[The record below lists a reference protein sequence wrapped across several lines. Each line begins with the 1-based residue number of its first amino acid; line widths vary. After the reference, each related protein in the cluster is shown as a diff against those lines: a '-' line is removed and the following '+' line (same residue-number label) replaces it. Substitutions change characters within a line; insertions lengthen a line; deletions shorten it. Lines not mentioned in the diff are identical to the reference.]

1 MIFTPTQKELFNK
14 NIEALSNIL
23 LKESLKKI
31 KSSKFELIL
40 GKDNLD
46 INLKD
51 TSDNT
56 FLYENV
62 IDELNSML
70 NTYNDKYLL
79 YPVLY
84 FYGFGNG
91 ILFKA
96 LLQNKNHQHIVVF
109 EKDIEIIWIM
119 FHILDFSNEL
129 QSARL
134 MVLETS
140 SLDIEL
146 FSNFCSSK
154 PFFQFSRI
162 YFLELMS
169 HYYERFHEDIL
180 GLNKKLAENFKN
192 SIVSHGNDPLDTL
205 QGIEQFVYNLPS
217 MITHPSYKELL
228 SKRKGIS
235 DTAIIVSTGPSLTKQ
250 LPLLKKYASKATIFC
265 ADSSYPI
272 LAKHG
277 IKPDYVLSLE
287 RIPLT
292 SEFFNNDFGEFDKD
306 IMFIVKSVTHPHT
319 IKYLQKNNRAFILVS
334 TYASFI
340 QYLKLDYF
348 GYFNMGFSVA
358 HMACYLSLHLNH
370 KNIIFI
376 GQDLAYA
383 ENGNSHP
390 DDYQNSANYESQM
403 YEHILT
409 EAYGGKGEVKTHHV
423 WLMFKQNLEQDIEK
437 IQKYLDTKVYNC
449 TEGGARIKGA
459 IEKPF
464 LWACENLLD
473 KDLNKPFEKLEPL
486 SLNKQN
492 EFLLKAYYKVYQS
505 IKHCRDFNDNF
516 IKVYDKIKNSFMSL
530 QNSQKNEIF
539 IQEIIQDIDKTK
551 TQINEIFIQE
561 IIQDIDKTKTQID
574 ELYNTQK
581 DLIQILGPLLT
592 QFELNLARIYV
603 LNPKTKEDAF
613 NKSILW
619 IKEHLEFM
627 ELVYGHIKAQENAL
641 IKNILPLEE
650 KLKERKLDK
659 WMERVRR

>member
-1 MIFTPTQKELFNK
+1 MGLMMTFTPTQKELFNK

-23 LKESLKKI
+23 LKESLKEI

-62 IDELNSML
+62 IDELNTML

-91 ILFKA
+91 VLFKA

-119 FHILDFSNEL
+119 FHILDFSHELQNARLIVLNTNKLEIQDYNEL
-129 QSARL
+129 
-134 MVLETS
+134 
-140 SLDIEL
+140 
-146 FSNFCSSK
+146 CSFK

-169 HYYERFHEDIL
+169 HYYERFHEDVL
-180 GLNKKLAENFKN
+180 ELNKKLAENFKN
-192 SIVSHGNDPLDTL
+192 SIVSHGNDPLDAL
-205 QGIEQFVYNLPS
+205 QGIEQFVYNLPQ

-409 EAYGGKGEVKTHHV
+409 EAYGGKEKIKTHHV
-423 WLMFKQNLEQDIEK
+423 WLMFKRNLEQDVQK

-449 TEGGARIKGA
+449 TEGGARIKGT

-492 EFLLKAYYKVYQS
+492 EFLLKAYYKVCKS

-530 QNSQKNEIF
+530 QNSQK
-539 IQEIIQDIDKTK
+539 
-551 TQINEIFIQE
+551 NEIFIQE

-659 WMERVRR
+659 WMERVRK

>member
-1 MIFTPTQKELFNK
+1 MTFTPTQKELFNN
-14 NIEALSNIL
+14 NIEALGNIL
-23 LKESLKKI
+23 LKESLKEI

-51 TSDNT
+51 TSIKNNGGGYNENL
-56 FLYENV
+56 LYQDP
-62 IDELNSML
+62 IKELQAML

-96 LLQNKNHQHIVVF
+96 LLQNKNHQHIIVF

-119 FHILDFSNEL
+119 FHILDFSHEL
-129 QSARL
+129 QNARL
-134 MVLETS
+134 MILENDKLQAQDYT
-140 SLDIEL
+140 EL
-146 FSNFCSSK
+146 CSSK

-169 HYYERFHEDIL
+169 HYYERFHEDVL
-180 GLNKKLAENFKN
+180 ELNKKLAETFKN
-192 SIVSHGNDPLDTL
+192 IILRNGNDPLDAL

-228 SKRKGIS
+228 SKRKNLS

-250 LPLLKKYASKATIFC
+250 LPLLKKYANKATIFC

-277 IKPDYVLSLE
+277 IKPDYVCMLE
-287 RIPLT
+287 RTEIT
-292 SEFFNNDFGEFDKD
+292 AEFFNHDFGEFDKD
-306 IMFIVKSVTHPHT
+306 IVFICAGVAHPKA
-319 IKYLQKNNRAFILVS
+319 IE
-334 TYASFI
+334 
-340 QYLKLDYF
+340 YLKGKTFIITQKVLAFPYYINLKDFSYAAV
-348 GYFNMGFSVA
+348 GLSVA
-358 HMACYLSLHLNH
+358 HTLPYLATYLSH

-409 EAYGGKGEVKTHHV
+409 KAYGGNGKVETHSI
-423 WLMFKQNLEQDIEK
+423 WLLFKNWFENEMIPNTRK
-437 IQKYLDTKVYNC
+437 MGITTYNC
-449 TEGGARIKGA
+449 TEGGARIEGT

-464 LWACENLLD
+464 LWACENLLH
-473 KDLNKPFEKLEPL
+473 KDLDKPFEKLEPL

-505 IKHCRDFNDNF
+505 IKHCRDFSKILSNDFEN
-516 IKVYDKIKNSFMSL
+516 IQSIYLSL
-530 QNSQKNEIF
+530 NEKEEYLNLAI
-539 IQEIIQDIDKTK
+539 EK
-551 TQINEIFIQE
+551 
-561 IIQDIDKTKTQID
+561 ID
-574 ELYNTQK
+574 EFKNKLEDIKQMQDLYE
-581 DLIQILGPLLT
+581 ILGPLLT

-603 LNPKTKEDAF
+603 LNPKTKEDVF
-613 NKSILW
+613 NKNILW

>member
-1 MIFTPTQKELFNK
+1 MTFISTQKELFNK

-23 LKESLKKI
+23 LKESLKEI

-51 TSDNT
+51 TSIKNNGGGYSENL
-56 FLYENV
+56 LYQDP
-62 IDELNSML
+62 IKELQTML

-134 MVLETS
+134 MILQTS
-140 SLDIEL
+140 SLDIEF

-192 SIVSHGNDPLDTL
+192 SIVSHGNDPLDAL
-205 QGIEQFVYNLPS
+205 QGIEQFVYNLPQ

-250 LPLLKKYASKATIFC
+250 LPLLKKYANKATIFC

-277 IKPDYVLSLE
+277 IKPDYVCMLE
-287 RIPLT
+287 RTEIT
-292 SEFFNNDFGEFDKD
+292 AEFFNNDFWEFDKD
-306 IMFIVKSVTHPHT
+306 IVFVCAGVVHPKA
-319 IKYLQKNNRAFILVS
+319 IE
-334 TYASFI
+334 
-340 QYLKLDYF
+340 YLKDRNLVITQKVLAFPYYINLKDFSYAAV
-348 GYFNMGFSVA
+348 GFSVA
-358 HMACYLSLHLNH
+358 HTLSYLATYLSH

-409 EAYGGKGEVKTHHV
+409 TAYGGNGKVETHSI
-423 WLMFKQNLEQDIEK
+423 WLLFKNWFENEMIPNTRK
-437 IQKYLDTKVYNC
+437 MGITTYNC
-449 TEGGARIKGA
+449 TEGGARIEGT

-505 IKHCRDFNDNF
+505 IKHCRDFSKILSNDF
-516 IKVYDKIKNSFMSL
+516 EKIQSIYLSL
-530 QNSQKNEIF
+530 NEKEEDINLA
-539 IQEIIQDIDKTK
+539 IEKIDKFK
-551 TQINEIFIQE
+551 NKLEDIKQMQDLYEILQ
-561 IIQDIDKTKTQID
+561 
-574 ELYNTQK
+574 
-581 DLIQILGPLLT
+581 PLRT

>member
-1 MIFTPTQKELFNK
+1 MTFTPTQKELFNK

-23 LKESLKKI
+23 LKESLKEI

-62 IDELNSML
+62 IDEFNSML

-119 FHILDFSNEL
+119 FHILDFSHELQNARLIVLNTNKLEIQDYNEL
-129 QSARL
+129 
-134 MVLETS
+134 
-140 SLDIEL
+140 
-146 FSNFCSSK
+146 CSFK

-169 HYYERFHEDIL
+169 HYYERFHEDVL
-180 GLNKKLAENFKN
+180 ELNKKLAENFKN
-192 SIVSHGNDPLDTL
+192 SIVSHGNDPLDAL
-205 QGIEQFVYNLPS
+205 QGIEQFVYNLPQ

-250 LPLLKKYASKATIFC
+250 LPLLKKYANKATIFC

-277 IKPDYVLSLE
+277 IKPDYVCMLE
-287 RIPLT
+287 RTEIT
-292 SEFFNNDFGEFDKD
+292 AEFFNHDFGEFDKD
-306 IMFIVKSVTHPHT
+306 IMFICAGVVHPKA
-319 IKYLQKNNRAFILVS
+319 IEYLKGRNRKYLIIPR
-334 TYASFI
+334 
-340 QYLKLDYF
+340 YLYFPIYIKLKYF
-348 GYFNMGFSVA
+348 DFLYNTPSVA

-409 EAYGGKGEVKTHHV
+409 EAYGGKKEIKTHEV
-423 WLMFKQNLEQDIEK
+423 WIFFKQILEAMI
-437 IQKYLDTKVYNC
+437 IKYHITTYNC
-449 TEGGARIKGA
+449 TEGGARIEGT

-492 EFLLKAYYKVYQS
+492 EFLLKAYYKVCKS
-505 IKHCRDFNDNF
+505 IKHCRDFSKILSNDFNN
-516 IKVYDKIKNSFMSL
+516 I
-530 QNSQKNEIF
+530 QNIYLNLNKKENDLNLAIR
-539 IQEIIQDIDKTK
+539 K
-551 TQINEIFIQE
+551 
-561 IIQDIDKTKTQID
+561 ID
-574 ELYNTQK
+574 EFKNKLENIKQMQDLYE
-581 DLIQILGPLLT
+581 ILQPLRT